1 MPMPATIVERAAMT
15 AALEP
20 LSILRTAAGEPPLGR
35 NAESVTD
42 NQGEVFDHDNPCYRS
57 MLARGPATSQELR

>member
-1 MPMPATIVERAAMT
+1 MT
-15 AALEP
+15 AALKSP
-20 LSILRTAAGEPPLGR
+20 SVLRTAAGEPPLGR